1 MSEDDSDDTTR
12 STQTRWAYTNDAI
25 ALGYLAAFIVLSA
38 IGSRGLIDLRTL
50 PTFWRSALV
59 LIALVAAA
67 WTFGTAAVQAAAKLR
82 G

>member
-1 MSEDDSDDTTR
+1 MPDSDDTTR

-25 ALGYLAAFIVLSA
+25 AIGYLAAFLVLSA
-38 IGSRGLIDLRTL
+38 VGSRQIIDLRTL
-50 PTFWRSALV
+50 PAFWRTALV